1 MSRPVPPSLISEPAK
16 ARNSGALAHIAKSAH
31 CGMHG
36 RRRSLLELVGAGE
49 WTHACREDYVAIV
62 PSKKVIATSGRGM
75 PQGLTEHRK
84 LGLD

>member
-36 RRRSLLELVGAGE
+36 WRRSLLELVGTGE
-49 WTHACREDYVAIV
+49 WTHACRDDCVAI
-62 PSKKVIATSGRGM
+62 M
-75 PQGLTEHRK
+75 PLARK
-84 LGLD
+84 LSLQADEACPKGRLSTGSWG